1 MSLEFTSSTFSE
13 DVNSLINFILELL
26 NTKSKTFSVHG
37 NDDLEFDFVSSDV
50 DEEKTL
56 EFGRKIQDWHNE
68 CIRELAKRYNRP
80 VISDMLLTP
89 EGFRLSYSLN

>member
-1 MSLEFTSSTFSE
+1 MSLEFTASTFSE
-13 DVNSLINFILELL
+13 DVHSLVDFVLNLL

-37 NDDLEFDFVSSDV
+37 NDDLVFEFVSSDV
-50 DEEKTL
+50 DENATL